1 MRSACCSNA
10 VREGS
15 IKTQTRKVL
24 IECDVC
30 AQMMDALVGRTTLP
44 WEDESSNQYLPAMRR
59 LGAMRRGVLGMLH
72 RDPAQRMQLTEVHSL
87 WNSIF
92 EGTVVV

>member
-1 MRSACCSNA
+1 MSKISFYL
-10 VREGS
+10 
-15 IKTQTRKVL
+15 ILKTEAL
-24 IECDVC
+24 M
-30 AQMMDALVGRTTLP
+30 QMMDAIVGRTTLP
-44 WEDESSNQYLPAMRR
+44 WEDESSNQYLPAMKR

-72 RDPAQRMQLTEVHSL
+72 RDPAQRKKLTEVHSL

>member
-1 MRSACCSNA
+1 MS
-10 VREGS
+10 
-15 IKTQTRKVL
+15 KTSFYL
-24 IECDVC
+24 ILKTE
-30 AQMMDALVGRTTLP
+30 ALMQMMDAIVGRTTLP
-44 WEDESSNQYLPAMRR
+44 WEDESSNQYLPAMKR

-87 WNSIF
+87 WNSLF